1 MIDIKF
7 DILDSSNN
15 DEGAWVVIC
24 GDGRVV
30 FVGVVMFVGIVEA
43 MDSGSDTMKDNKLEA
58 LTMVDWERAERK
70 MMNQETISI
79 QACLKWIQPTHPLF
93 IHYINGNRSWSF

>member
-1 MIDIKF
+1 
-7 DILDSSNN
+7 
-15 DEGAWVVIC
+15 
-24 GDGRVV
+24 
-30 FVGVVMFVGIVEA
+30 
-43 MDSGSDTMKDNKLEA
+43 MKDNKLEA

-93 IHYINGNRSWSF
+93 IHYINGNHSGSF